1 MVLGKLAIV
10 IGSGTRPALRVGDLL
25 FPASFAFRPAL
36 DLSIRGR
43 PRVLPARS
51 CFGPAVALGVFFFWG
66 LALQSNRLGCSPLQ
80 VKLGWS
86 STLVY
91 RRHALFN

>member
-51 CFGPAVALGVFFFWG
+51 CFGPAAARGVPFGG
-66 LALQSNRLGCSPLQ
+66 LALQSNRLGGSPLQ
-80 VKLGWS
+80 VKLGGS
-86 STLVY
+86 STLVC